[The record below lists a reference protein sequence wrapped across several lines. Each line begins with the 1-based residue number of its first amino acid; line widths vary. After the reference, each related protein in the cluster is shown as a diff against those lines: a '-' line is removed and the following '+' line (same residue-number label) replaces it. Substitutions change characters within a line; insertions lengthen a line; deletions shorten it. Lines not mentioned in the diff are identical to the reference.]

1 MALSRRTGQRFQAS
15 IWPGFVDAMTGL
27 LLVLMFVLTIF
38 MIVQFVLRETIS
50 GQESELNS
58 LQDEIALIAEA
69 LGLEKKQ
76 TEKLGLEVNTLANNL
91 ANTESELQRQ
101 ATLISTLTRDKETQ
115 AQLIENANSKI
126 TQFEAQVAGLLSQR
140 DNLTLQIGRLQNDQ
154 QIAKQEILELQ
165 SERKV
170 LSGDRDRLELALAS
184 ARNEIDA
191 AAQAAR
197 MAAAQREVF
206 ESMVAA
212 LEQDLSLAEQK
223 VSEKIG
229 EISDLKQK
237 LSQEEEARLVSI
249 AVAQELRERLKN
261 ADAELTAMTLM
272 LEAQRQKAEDTL
284 TLLAAANNARTA
296 IDDKLKEA
304 LFALEVANSE
314 ITQKKQSIEALEA
327 GEKQILAELDETNL
341 ALAAALSQGENL
353 EQELSNTK
361 QSLSKKLVIALGE
374 KSEIE
379 ENNAELRKNLQNA
392 LSQGENLKQEL
403 SDTKQSL
410 NNKLVIALGEKSEI
424 EKNNAELRKN
434 LENALVARLA
444 ADALAK
450 SKLEEAKRKQLL
462 LNQAEQ
468 EIENQANNNKKS
480 KEELIKAER
489 QTALLNQQLSEVRK
503 QLGELDALL
512 TLSEERELES
522 KAQLKNVGSRLNQA
536 LASLASE
543 ERKRRKLEE
552 NERKRLEEENN
563 KLANQAEELANYKSE
578 FFGRLRTVL
587 MGQERVKIVG
597 DRFIFSSEVLFPAGS
612 SELSI
617 DGKKEIS
624 NVTEILGSIMKD
636 IPENIDWVIRVDGH
650 TDNTPLS
657 GTGEFRDNWELSQ
670 ARALS
675 VVKYMIRDLNFSG
688 SRLAANGFGEYQPIN
703 NADTPEAR
711 AQNRRIEIKLT
722 ER

>member
-1 MALSRRTGQRFQAS
+1 
-15 IWPGFVDAMTGL
+15 
-27 LLVLMFVLTIF
+27 

-101 ATLISTLTRDKETQ
+101 ATLISTLTREKETQ

-140 DNLTLQIGRLQNDQ
+140 DNLTLQIGSLQNDQ

-170 LSGDRDRLELALAS
+170 LSDDRDRLELALAS

-284 TLLAAANNARTA
+284 TLLAAANNARTS
-296 IDDKLKEA
+296 IDNKLKET

-314 ITQKKQSIEALEA
+314 ITQKKQSIEALET
-327 GEKQILAELDETNL
+327 GEKQILAELDESNL
-341 ALAAALSQGENL
+341 ALAA
-353 EQELSNTK
+353 
-361 QSLSKKLVIALGE
+361 
-374 KSEIE
+374 
-379 ENNAELRKNLQNA
+379 A

-410 NNKLVIALGEKSEI
+410 NNKLVIALGEKSEV

-617 DGKKEIS
+617 EGKKEIS

>member
-50 GQESELNS
+50 GQENELNS
-58 LQDEIALIAEA
+58 LQDEITLIAEA

-76 TEKLGLEVNTLANNL
+76 TEKLGLELNSLAGSL

-101 ATLISTLTRDKETQ
+101 AALISTLTLERETQ
-115 AQLIENANSKI
+115 AQLIGEANSKI
-126 TQFEAQVAGLLSQR
+126 TLFEAQVAGLISQR
-140 DNLTLQIGRLQNDQ
+140 DNLNAQVGSLQDDQ
-154 QIAKQEILELQ
+154 QIANTKIFELQ
-165 SERKV
+165 NESDNLK
-170 LSGDRDRLELALAS
+170 SDRDQLELALAS
-184 ARNEIDA
+184 ARNEISA

-206 ESMVAA
+206 ESMIVA
-212 LEQDLSLAEQK
+212 LEQDLSDAEQR
-223 VSEKIG
+223 VDEKIDEVG
-229 EISDLKQK
+229 ILQER
-237 LSQEEEARLVSI
+237 LSEEEEARIVSL
-249 AVAQELRERLKN
+249 AVAKELRERLKN

-272 LEAQRQKAEDTL
+272 LESQRQKAEDTL
-284 TLLAAANNARTA
+284 TLLAAADNARNEV
-296 IDDKLKEA
+296 DNKLKET
-304 LFALEVANSE
+304 LFSLEVANSE
-314 ITQKKQSIEALEA
+314 IIQKKQSIAKLEA
-327 GEKQILAELDETNL
+327 GEKQILTKLDESNL
-341 ALAAALSQGENL
+341 ALAAALSQGE
-353 EQELSNTK
+353 S
-361 QSLSKKLVIALGE
+361 
-374 KSEIE
+374 
-379 ENNAELRKNLQNA
+379 
-392 LSQGENLKQEL
+392 LKQEL
-403 SDTKQSL
+403 SDTKQSSDS
-410 NNKLVIALGEKSEI
+410 KLMIALGEKSET
-424 EKNNAELRKN
+424 EKNNIELRKN

-450 SKLEEAKRKQLL
+450 SNLEEAKRKQLL
-462 LNQAEQ
+462 LNQSER
-468 EIENQANNNKKS
+468 EIENQASKNKKS

-503 QLGELDALL
+503 QLGELDTLL
-512 TLSEERELES
+512 SISEERDQEQ

-552 NERKRLEEENN
+552 KERQRLEEENN

-587 MGQERVKIVG
+587 MGQERVRIVG
-597 DRFIFSSEVLFPAGS
+597 DRFVFSSEVLFSAGRS
-612 SELSI
+612 DLSKE
-617 DGKKEIS
+617 GKTEIS
-624 NVTEILGSIMKD
+624 NVTEILSSIMKD

-650 TDNTPLS
+650 TDSTPLS
-657 GTGEFRDNWELSQ
+657 GTGEFKDNWELSQ

-675 VVKYMIRDLNFSG
+675 VVKYMINELNFSG
-688 SRLAANGFGEYQPIN
+688 SRLAANGFGEYQPISLE
-703 NADTPEAR
+703 DTPEAR
-711 AQNRRIEIKLT
+711 ALNRRIEIKLT

>member
-50 GQESELNS
+50 GQENELNS

-76 TEKLGLEVNTLANNL
+76 TEKLGLELNALTGTL

-101 ATLISTLTRDKETQ
+101 ATLISTLTRERETQ
-115 AQLIENANSKI
+115 GQLISEANSKI
-126 TQFEAQVAGLLSQR
+126 TLFEAQVAGLISQR
-140 DNLTLQIGRLQNDQ
+140 DNLNLQIGSLRDDKKL
-154 QIAKQEILELQ
+154 ATTKILELQ
-165 SERKV
+165 NESNNLK
-170 LSGDRDRLELALAS
+170 SDRDQLELALAS

-191 AAQAAR
+191 AVQAAR

-206 ESMVAA
+206 ESMIVA
-212 LEQDLSLAEQK
+212 LEQDLSDAEK
-223 VSEKIG
+223 RIDEKIDEVG
-229 EISDLKQK
+229 VLQER
-237 LSQEEEARLVSI
+237 LSEEEEARFVSVN
-249 AVAQELRERLKN
+249 VAQELRKRLKN

-272 LEAQRQKAEDTL
+272 LEAQRQEAEDTL
-284 TLLAAANNARTA
+284 TLLAAADNARDQ
-296 IDDKLKEA
+296 IDNKLKET

-314 ITQKKQSIEALEA
+314 IYKTKQSIEKLES
-327 GEKQILAELDETNL
+327 GEKRILAELDQSNL
-341 ALAAALSQGENL
+341 ALAAALSQ
-353 EQELSNTK
+353 
-361 QSLSKKLVIALGE
+361 
-374 KSEIE
+374 
-379 ENNAELRKNLQNA
+379 RKNLQ
-392 LSQGENLKQEL
+392 QEL
-403 SDTKQSL
+403 DDTKQSL
-410 NNKLVIALGEKSEI
+410 DTKLTAALGEKSEI
-424 EKNNAELRKN
+424 EKNNTELRKN
-434 LENALVARLA
+434 LENALIARLA

-450 SKLEEAKRKQLL
+450 SNLEEAKRKQLL
-462 LNQAEQ
+462 LSQAER
-468 EIENQANNNKKS
+468 EIINQANKNKKS
-480 KEELIKAER
+480 EDELIKAER

-503 QLGELDALL
+503 QLGELDVLL
-512 TLSEERELES
+512 SLSEERDQEQ

-563 KLANQAEELANYKSE
+563 KLTNQAEELANYKSE

-587 MGQERVKIVG
+587 MGQERVRIVG
-597 DRFIFSSEVLFPAGS
+597 DRFIFSSEVLFSAGRS
-612 SELSI
+612 DLSKE
-617 DGKKEIS
+617 GKSEIS
-624 NVTEILGSIMKD
+624 NVTEILSSIMKN

-657 GTGEFRDNWELSQ
+657 GAGEFKDNWELSQ

-675 VVKYMIRDLNFSG
+675 VVKYMIKELNFSG
-688 SRLAANGFGEYQPIN
+688 SRLAANGFGEYQPISLE
-703 NADTPEAR
+703 DTPEAR
-711 AQNRRIEIKLT
+711 ALNRRIEIKLT

>member
-50 GQESELNS
+50 GQENELNS

-76 TEKLGLEVNTLANNL
+76 TEKLGLELNALTGTL

-101 ATLISTLTRDKETQ
+101 ATLISTLTRERETQ
-115 AQLIENANSKI
+115 GQLISEANSKI
-126 TQFEAQVAGLLSQR
+126 TLFEAQVAGLISQR
-140 DNLTLQIGRLQNDQ
+140 DNLNLQIGSLRDDKKL
-154 QIAKQEILELQ
+154 ATTKILELQ
-165 SERKV
+165 NESNNLK
-170 LSGDRDRLELALAS
+170 SDRDQLELALAS

-191 AAQAAR
+191 AVQAAR

-206 ESMVAA
+206 ESMIVA
-212 LEQDLSLAEQK
+212 LEQDLSDAEK
-223 VSEKIG
+223 RVDEKIDEVG
-229 EISDLKQK
+229 VLQER
-237 LSQEEEARLVSI
+237 LSEEEEARFVSVN
-249 AVAQELRERLKN
+249 VAQELRERLKN

-272 LEAQRQKAEDTL
+272 LEAQRQEAEDTL
-284 TLLAAANNARTA
+284 TLLAAADNARDQ
-296 IDDKLKEA
+296 IDNKLKET

-314 ITQKKQSIEALEA
+314 IYKTKQSIEKLES
-327 GEKQILAELDETNL
+327 GEKRILAELDQSNL
-341 ALAAALSQGENL
+341 ALAAALSQ
-353 EQELSNTK
+353 
-361 QSLSKKLVIALGE
+361 
-374 KSEIE
+374 
-379 ENNAELRKNLQNA
+379 RKNLQ
-392 LSQGENLKQEL
+392 QEFD
-403 SDTKQSL
+403 DTKQSL
-410 NNKLVIALGEKSEI
+410 DTKLTAALGEKSEI
-424 EKNNAELRKN
+424 EKNNTELRKN
-434 LENALVARLA
+434 LENALIARLA

-450 SKLEEAKRKQLL
+450 SNLEEAKRKQLL
-462 LNQAEQ
+462 LSQAER
-468 EIENQANNNKKS
+468 EIINQANKNKKS
-480 KEELIKAER
+480 QDELIKAER

-503 QLGELDALL
+503 QLGELDVLL
-512 TLSEERELES
+512 SLSEERDQEQ

-563 KLANQAEELANYKSE
+563 KLTNQAEELANYKSE

-587 MGQERVKIVG
+587 MGQERVRIVG
-597 DRFIFSSEVLFPAGS
+597 DRFIFSSEVLFSAGRS
-612 SELSI
+612 DLSKEGKSEIL
-617 DGKKEIS
+617 
-624 NVTEILGSIMKD
+624 NVTEILSSIMKN

-657 GTGEFRDNWELSQ
+657 GAGEFKDNWELSQ

-675 VVKYMIRDLNFSG
+675 VVKYMIKELNFSG
-688 SRLAANGFGEYQPIN
+688 SRLAANGFGEYQPISL
-703 NADTPEAR
+703 ADTPEAR
-711 AQNRRIEIKLT
+711 ALNRRIEIKLT

>member
-76 TEKLGLEVNTLANNL
+76 TEKLGLEVNTLANSL

-101 ATLISTLTRDKETQ
+101 ATLISTLTREKETQ

-126 TQFEAQVAGLLSQR
+126 TQFEAQVAGLLFQR
-140 DNLTLQIGRLQNDQ
+140 DNLTLQIGSLQNDQ
-154 QIAKQEILELQ
+154 QIARQEILELQ

-170 LSGDRDRLELALAS
+170 LSDDRDRLELALAS

-212 LEQDLSLAEQK
+212 LEQDLSLAEQN
-223 VSEKIG
+223 VSKKIG

-284 TLLAAANNARTA
+284 TLLAAANNVRTA
-296 IDDKLKEA
+296 IDNKLKET

-327 GEKQILAELDETNL
+327 GEKQILAELDESNL
-341 ALAAALSQGENL
+341 ALAA
-353 EQELSNTK
+353 
-361 QSLSKKLVIALGE
+361 
-374 KSEIE
+374 
-379 ENNAELRKNLQNA
+379 A

-410 NNKLVIALGEKSEI
+410 NNKLVIALGEKSEV

-597 DRFIFSSEVLFPAGS
+597 DRFIFSSEVLFQAGS
-612 SELSI
+612 SDLSI

>member
-50 GQESELNS
+50 GQENELNS

-69 LGLEKKQ
+69 LGLEKNQ
-76 TEKLGLEVNTLANNL
+76 TEKLGLELNALTGTL

-101 ATLISTLTRDKETQ
+101 ATLISTLTRERETQ
-115 AQLIENANSKI
+115 GQLITEANSKI
-126 TQFEAQVAGLLSQR
+126 TLFEAQVAGLISQR
-140 DNLTLQIGRLQNDQ
+140 DNLNLQIGSLRDDKKL
-154 QIAKQEILELQ
+154 AMTKILELQ
-165 SERKV
+165 NESNNLK
-170 LSGDRDRLELALAS
+170 SDRDQLELALAS

-191 AAQAAR
+191 AVQAAR

-206 ESMVAA
+206 ESMIVA
-212 LEQDLSLAEQK
+212 LEQDLSDTEK
-223 VSEKIG
+223 RVDEKIDEVG
-229 EISDLKQK
+229 VLQER
-237 LSQEEEARLVSI
+237 LSEEEEARFVSVN
-249 AVAQELRERLKN
+249 VAQELRKRLKN

-272 LEAQRQKAEDTL
+272 LEAQRQEAEDTL
-284 TLLAAANNARTA
+284 TLLAAADNARDQ
-296 IDDKLKEA
+296 IDNKLKET

-314 ITQKKQSIEALEA
+314 IYKNKQSIEKLES
-327 GEKQILAELDETNL
+327 GEKRILAELDQSNL
-341 ALAAALSQGENL
+341 ALAAALSQ
-353 EQELSNTK
+353 
-361 QSLSKKLVIALGE
+361 
-374 KSEIE
+374 
-379 ENNAELRKNLQNA
+379 RKNLQ
-392 LSQGENLKQEL
+392 QEFD
-403 SDTKQSL
+403 DTKQSL
-410 NNKLVIALGEKSEI
+410 DTKLTAALGEKSEI
-424 EKNNAELRKN
+424 EKNNTELRKN
-434 LENALVARLA
+434 LENALIARLA

-450 SKLEEAKRKQLL
+450 SNLEEAKRKQLL
-462 LNQAEQ
+462 LSQAER
-468 EIENQANNNKKS
+468 EIINQANKNKKS
-480 KEELIKAER
+480 QDELIKAER

-503 QLGELDALL
+503 QLGELDVLL
-512 TLSEERELES
+512 SLSEERDQEQ

-563 KLANQAEELANYKSE
+563 KLTNQAEELANYKSE

-587 MGQERVKIVG
+587 MGQERVRIVG
-597 DRFIFSSEVLFPAGS
+597 DRFIFSSEVLFSAGRS
-612 SELSI
+612 DLSKEGKSEIL
-617 DGKKEIS
+617 
-624 NVTEILGSIMKD
+624 NVTEILSSIMKN

-657 GTGEFRDNWELSQ
+657 GAGEFKDNWELSQ

-675 VVKYMIRDLNFSG
+675 VVKYMIKELNFSG
-688 SRLAANGFGEYQPIN
+688 SRLAANGFGEYQPISL
-703 NADTPEAR
+703 ADTPEAR
-711 AQNRRIEIKLT
+711 ALNRRIEIKLT

>member
-50 GQESELNS
+50 GQENELNS

-76 TEKLGLEVNTLANNL
+76 TEKLGLELNSLTGTL

-101 ATLISTLTRDKETQ
+101 ATLISTLTRERETQ
-115 AQLIENANSKI
+115 GQLISEANSKI
-126 TQFEAQVAGLLSQR
+126 TLFEAQVAGLISQR
-140 DNLTLQIGRLQNDQ
+140 DNLNLQIGSLRDDKKL
-154 QIAKQEILELQ
+154 ATTKILELQ
-165 SERKV
+165 NESNNLK
-170 LSGDRDRLELALAS
+170 SDRDQLELALAS

-191 AAQAAR
+191 AVQAAR

-206 ESMVAA
+206 ESMIVA
-212 LEQDLSLAEQK
+212 LEQDLSDAEK
-223 VSEKIG
+223 RVDEKIDEVG
-229 EISDLKQK
+229 VLQERLSD
-237 LSQEEEARLVSI
+237 EEEARFVSVN
-249 AVAQELRERLKN
+249 VAQELRKRLKN

-272 LEAQRQKAEDTL
+272 LEAQRQEAEDTL
-284 TLLAAANNARTA
+284 TLLAAADNARDQ
-296 IDDKLKEA
+296 IDNKLKET

-314 ITQKKQSIEALEA
+314 IYKTKQSIEKLES
-327 GEKQILAELDETNL
+327 GEKRILAELDQSNL
-341 ALAAALSQGENL
+341 ALAAALSQ
-353 EQELSNTK
+353 
-361 QSLSKKLVIALGE
+361 
-374 KSEIE
+374 
-379 ENNAELRKNLQNA
+379 RKNLQ
-392 LSQGENLKQEL
+392 QEFD
-403 SDTKQSL
+403 DTKQSL
-410 NNKLVIALGEKSEI
+410 DTKLTAALGEKSEI
-424 EKNNAELRKN
+424 EKNNTELRKN
-434 LENALVARLA
+434 LENALIARLA

-450 SKLEEAKRKQLL
+450 SNLEEAKRKQLL
-462 LNQAEQ
+462 LSQAER
-468 EIENQANNNKKS
+468 EIINQANKNKKS
-480 KEELIKAER
+480 EDELIKAER

-503 QLGELDALL
+503 QLGELDVLL
-512 TLSEERELES
+512 SLSEERDKEQ

-563 KLANQAEELANYKSE
+563 TLTNQAEELANYKSE

-587 MGQERVKIVG
+587 MGQERVRIVG
-597 DRFIFSSEVLFPAGS
+597 DRFIFSSEVLFSAGRS
-612 SELSI
+612 DLSKE
-617 DGKKEIS
+617 GKTEIS
-624 NVTEILGSIMKD
+624 NVTEILSSIMKD

-650 TDNTPLS
+650 TDSTPLS
-657 GTGEFRDNWELSQ
+657 GTGEFKDNWELSQ

-675 VVKYMIRDLNFSG
+675 VVKYMINELNFSG
-688 SRLAANGFGEYQPIN
+688 SRLAANGFGEYQPISLE
-703 NADTPEAR
+703 DTPEAR
-711 AQNRRIEIKLT
+711 ALNRRIEIKLT

>member
-50 GQESELNS
+50 GQENELNS

-69 LGLEKKQ
+69 LGLEKNQ
-76 TEKLGLEVNTLANNL
+76 TEKLGLELNALTGTL

-101 ATLISTLTRDKETQ
+101 ATLISTLTRERETQ
-115 AQLIENANSKI
+115 GQLISEANSKI
-126 TQFEAQVAGLLSQR
+126 TLFEAQVAGLISQR
-140 DNLTLQIGRLQNDQ
+140 DNLNLQIGSLRDDKKL
-154 QIAKQEILELQ
+154 ATTKILELQ
-165 SERKV
+165 NESNNLK
-170 LSGDRDRLELALAS
+170 SDRDQLELALAS

-191 AAQAAR
+191 AVQAAR

-206 ESMVAA
+206 ESMIVA
-212 LEQDLSLAEQK
+212 LEQDLSDAEK
-223 VSEKIG
+223 RVDEKIDEVG
-229 EISDLKQK
+229 VLQER
-237 LSQEEEARLVSI
+237 LSEEEEARFVSVN
-249 AVAQELRERLKN
+249 VAQELRKRLKN

-272 LEAQRQKAEDTL
+272 LEAQRQEAEDTL
-284 TLLAAANNARTA
+284 TLLAAADNARDQ
-296 IDDKLKEA
+296 IDNKLKET

-314 ITQKKQSIEALEA
+314 IYKTKQSIEKLES
-327 GEKQILAELDETNL
+327 GEKRILAELDQSNL
-341 ALAAALSQGENL
+341 ALAAALSQ
-353 EQELSNTK
+353 
-361 QSLSKKLVIALGE
+361 
-374 KSEIE
+374 
-379 ENNAELRKNLQNA
+379 RKNLQ
-392 LSQGENLKQEL
+392 QEFD
-403 SDTKQSL
+403 DTKQSL
-410 NNKLVIALGEKSEI
+410 DTKLTAALGEKSEI
-424 EKNNAELRKN
+424 EKNNTELRKN
-434 LENALVARLA
+434 LENALIARLA

-450 SKLEEAKRKQLL
+450 SNLEEAKRKQLL
-462 LNQAEQ
+462 LSQAER
-468 EIENQANNNKKS
+468 EIINQANKNKKS
-480 KEELIKAER
+480 QDELIKAER

-503 QLGELDALL
+503 QLGELDVLL
-512 TLSEERELES
+512 SLSEERDQEQ

-563 KLANQAEELANYKSE
+563 KLTNQAEELANYKSE

-587 MGQERVKIVG
+587 MGQERVRIVG
-597 DRFIFSSEVLFPAGS
+597 DRFIFSSEVLFSAGRS
-612 SELSI
+612 DLSKE
-617 DGKKEIS
+617 GKSEIS
-624 NVTEILGSIMKD
+624 NVTEILSSIMKN

-657 GTGEFRDNWELSQ
+657 GAGEFKDNWELSQ

-675 VVKYMIRDLNFSG
+675 VVKYMIKELNFSG
-688 SRLAANGFGEYQPIN
+688 SRLAANGFGEYQPISL
-703 NADTPEAR
+703 ADTPEAR
-711 AQNRRIEIKLT
+711 ALNRRIEIKLT

>member
-50 GQESELNS
+50 GQENELNS

-69 LGLEKKQ
+69 LGLEKNQ
-76 TEKLGLEVNTLANNL
+76 TEKLGLELNALTGTL

-101 ATLISTLTRDKETQ
+101 ATLISTLTRERETQ
-115 AQLIENANSKI
+115 GQLISEANSKI
-126 TQFEAQVAGLLSQR
+126 NLFEAQVAGLISQR
-140 DNLTLQIGRLQNDQ
+140 DNLNLQIGSLRDDKKL
-154 QIAKQEILELQ
+154 ATTKILELQ
-165 SERKV
+165 NESNNLK
-170 LSGDRDRLELALAS
+170 SDRDQLELALAS

-191 AAQAAR
+191 AIQAAR

-206 ESMVAA
+206 ESMIVA
-212 LEQDLSLAEQK
+212 LEQDLSDAEK
-223 VSEKIG
+223 RVDEKIDEVG
-229 EISDLKQK
+229 VLQER
-237 LSQEEEARLVSI
+237 LSEEEEARFVSVN
-249 AVAQELRERLKN
+249 VAQELRKRLKN

-272 LEAQRQKAEDTL
+272 LEAQRQEAEDTL
-284 TLLAAANNARTA
+284 TLLAAADNARDQ
-296 IDDKLKEA
+296 IDNKLKET

-314 ITQKKQSIEALEA
+314 IYKTKQSIEKLES
-327 GEKQILAELDETNL
+327 GEKRILAELDQSNL
-341 ALAAALSQGENL
+341 ALAAALSQ
-353 EQELSNTK
+353 
-361 QSLSKKLVIALGE
+361 
-374 KSEIE
+374 
-379 ENNAELRKNLQNA
+379 RKNLQ
-392 LSQGENLKQEL
+392 QEFD
-403 SDTKQSL
+403 DTKQSL
-410 NNKLVIALGEKSEI
+410 DTKLTAALGEKSEI
-424 EKNNAELRKN
+424 EKNNTELRKN
-434 LENALVARLA
+434 LENALIARLA

-450 SKLEEAKRKQLL
+450 SNLEEAKRKQLL
-462 LNQAEQ
+462 LSQAER
-468 EIENQANNNKKS
+468 EIINQANKNKKS
-480 KEELIKAER
+480 QDELIKAER

-503 QLGELDALL
+503 QLGELDVLL
-512 TLSEERELES
+512 SLSEERDQEQ

-563 KLANQAEELANYKSE
+563 KLTNQAEELANYKSE

-587 MGQERVKIVG
+587 MGQERVRIVG
-597 DRFIFSSEVLFPAGS
+597 DRFIFSSEVLFSAGRS
-612 SELSI
+612 DLSKE
-617 DGKKEIS
+617 GKSEIS
-624 NVTEILGSIMKD
+624 NVTEILSSIMKN

-657 GTGEFRDNWELSQ
+657 GAGEFKDNWELSQ

-675 VVKYMIRDLNFSG
+675 VVKYMIKELNFSG
-688 SRLAANGFGEYQPIN
+688 SRLAANGFGEYQPISL
-703 NADTPEAR
+703 ADTPEAR
-711 AQNRRIEIKLT
+711 ALNRRIEIKLT

>member
-50 GQESELNS
+50 GQENELNS

-69 LGLEKKQ
+69 LGLEKNQ
-76 TEKLGLEVNTLANNL
+76 TEKLGLELNALTGTL

-101 ATLISTLTRDKETQ
+101 ATLISTLTRERETQ
-115 AQLIENANSKI
+115 GQLISEANSKI
-126 TQFEAQVAGLLSQR
+126 TLFEAQVAGLISQR
-140 DNLTLQIGRLQNDQ
+140 DNLNLQIGSLRDDKKL
-154 QIAKQEILELQ
+154 ATTKILELQ
-165 SERKV
+165 NESNNLK
-170 LSGDRDRLELALAS
+170 SDRDQLELALAS

-191 AAQAAR
+191 AVQAAR

-206 ESMVAA
+206 ESMIVA
-212 LEQDLSLAEQK
+212 LEQDLSDAEK
-223 VSEKIG
+223 RVDEKIDEVG
-229 EISDLKQK
+229 VLQER
-237 LSQEEEARLVSI
+237 LSEEEEARFVSVN
-249 AVAQELRERLKN
+249 VAQELRKRLKN

-272 LEAQRQKAEDTL
+272 LEAQRQEAEDTL
-284 TLLAAANNARTA
+284 TLLAAADNARDQ
-296 IDDKLKEA
+296 IDNKLKET

-314 ITQKKQSIEALEA
+314 IYKNKQSIEKLES
-327 GEKQILAELDETNL
+327 GEKRILAELDQSNL
-341 ALAAALSQGENL
+341 ALAAALSQ
-353 EQELSNTK
+353 
-361 QSLSKKLVIALGE
+361 
-374 KSEIE
+374 
-379 ENNAELRKNLQNA
+379 RKNLQ
-392 LSQGENLKQEL
+392 QEFD
-403 SDTKQSL
+403 DTKQSL
-410 NNKLVIALGEKSEI
+410 DTKLTAALGEKSEI
-424 EKNNAELRKN
+424 EKNNTELRKN
-434 LENALVARLA
+434 LENALIARLA

-450 SKLEEAKRKQLL
+450 SNLEEAKRKQLL
-462 LNQAEQ
+462 LSQAER
-468 EIENQANNNKKS
+468 EIINQANKNKKS
-480 KEELIKAER
+480 QDELIKAER

-503 QLGELDALL
+503 QLGELDVLL
-512 TLSEERELES
+512 SLSEERDQEQ

-563 KLANQAEELANYKSE
+563 KLTNQAEELANYKSE

-587 MGQERVKIVG
+587 MGQERVRIVG
-597 DRFIFSSEVLFPAGS
+597 DRFIFSSEVLFSAGRS
-612 SELSI
+612 DLSKE
-617 DGKKEIS
+617 GKSEIS
-624 NVTEILGSIMKD
+624 NVTEILSSIMKN

-657 GTGEFRDNWELSQ
+657 GAGEFKDNWELIQ

-675 VVKYMIRDLNFSG
+675 VVKYMIKELNFSG
-688 SRLAANGFGEYQPIN
+688 SRLAANGFGEYQPISL
-703 NADTPEAR
+703 ADTPEAR
-711 AQNRRIEIKLT
+711 ALNRRIEIKLT

>member
-50 GQESELNS
+50 GQENELNS

-76 TEKLGLEVNTLANNL
+76 TEKLGLELNALTGTL

-101 ATLISTLTRDKETQ
+101 ATLISTLTRERETQ
-115 AQLIENANSKI
+115 GQLISEANSKI
-126 TQFEAQVAGLLSQR
+126 TLFEAQVAGLISQR
-140 DNLTLQIGRLQNDQ
+140 DNLNLQIGSLRDDKKL
-154 QIAKQEILELQ
+154 ATTKILELQ
-165 SERKV
+165 NESNNLK
-170 LSGDRDRLELALAS
+170 SDRDQLELALAS

-191 AAQAAR
+191 AVQAAR

-206 ESMVAA
+206 ESMIVA
-212 LEQDLSLAEQK
+212 LEQDLSDAEK
-223 VSEKIG
+223 RVDEKIDEVG
-229 EISDLKQK
+229 VLQER
-237 LSQEEEARLVSI
+237 LSEEEEARFVSVN
-249 AVAQELRERLKN
+249 VAQELRKRLKN

-272 LEAQRQKAEDTL
+272 LEAQRQEAEDTL
-284 TLLAAANNARTA
+284 TLLAAADNARDQ
-296 IDDKLKEA
+296 IDNKLKET

-314 ITQKKQSIEALEA
+314 IYKTKQSIEKLES
-327 GEKQILAELDETNL
+327 GEKRILAELDQSNL
-341 ALAAALSQGENL
+341 ALAAALSQ
-353 EQELSNTK
+353 
-361 QSLSKKLVIALGE
+361 
-374 KSEIE
+374 
-379 ENNAELRKNLQNA
+379 RKNLQ
-392 LSQGENLKQEL
+392 QEL
-403 SDTKQSL
+403 DDTKQSL
-410 NNKLVIALGEKSEI
+410 DTKLTAALGEKSEI
-424 EKNNAELRKN
+424 EKNNTELRKN
-434 LENALVARLA
+434 LENALIARLA

-450 SKLEEAKRKQLL
+450 SNLEEAKRKELL
-462 LNQAEQ
+462 LSQAER
-468 EIENQANNNKKS
+468 EIINQANKNKKS
-480 KEELIKAER
+480 EDELIKAER

-503 QLGELDALL
+503 QLGELDVLL
-512 TLSEERELES
+512 SLSEERDQEQ

-563 KLANQAEELANYKSE
+563 KLTNQAEELANYKSE

-587 MGQERVKIVG
+587 MGQERVRIVG
-597 DRFIFSSEVLFPAGS
+597 DRFIFSSEVLFSAGRS
-612 SELSI
+612 DLSKE
-617 DGKKEIS
+617 GKSEIS
-624 NVTEILGSIMKD
+624 NVTEILSSIMKN

-657 GTGEFRDNWELSQ
+657 GAGEFKDNWELSQ

-675 VVKYMIRDLNFSG
+675 VVKYMIKELNFSG
-688 SRLAANGFGEYQPIN
+688 SRLAANGFGEYQPISLE
-703 NADTPEAR
+703 DTPEAR
-711 AQNRRIEIKLT
+711 ALNRRIEIKLT

>member
-50 GQESELNS
+50 GQENELNS

-76 TEKLGLEVNTLANNL
+76 TEKLGLELNALTGTL

-101 ATLISTLTRDKETQ
+101 ATLISTLTRERERQ
-115 AQLIENANSKI
+115 GQLISEANSKI
-126 TQFEAQVAGLLSQR
+126 TLFEAQVAGLISQR
-140 DNLTLQIGRLQNDQ
+140 DNLNLQIGSLRDDKKL
-154 QIAKQEILELQ
+154 ATTKILELQ
-165 SERKV
+165 NESNNLK
-170 LSGDRDRLELALAS
+170 SDRDQLELALAS

-191 AAQAAR
+191 AVQAAR

-206 ESMVAA
+206 ESMIVA
-212 LEQDLSLAEQK
+212 LEQDLSDAEK
-223 VSEKIG
+223 RVDEKIDEVG
-229 EISDLKQK
+229 VLQER
-237 LSQEEEARLVSI
+237 LSEEEEARFVSVN
-249 AVAQELRERLKN
+249 VAQELRKRLKN

-272 LEAQRQKAEDTL
+272 LEAQRQEAEDTL
-284 TLLAAANNARTA
+284 TLLAAADNARDQ
-296 IDDKLKEA
+296 IDNKLKET

-314 ITQKKQSIEALEA
+314 IYKNKQSIEKLES
-327 GEKQILAELDETNL
+327 GEKRILAELDQSNL
-341 ALAAALSQGENL
+341 ALAAALSQ
-353 EQELSNTK
+353 
-361 QSLSKKLVIALGE
+361 
-374 KSEIE
+374 
-379 ENNAELRKNLQNA
+379 RKNLQ
-392 LSQGENLKQEL
+392 QEFD
-403 SDTKQSL
+403 DTKQSL
-410 NNKLVIALGEKSEI
+410 DTKLTAALGEKSEI
-424 EKNNAELRKN
+424 EKNNTELRKN
-434 LENALVARLA
+434 LENALIARLA

-450 SKLEEAKRKQLL
+450 SNLEEAKRKQLL
-462 LNQAEQ
+462 LSQAER
-468 EIENQANNNKKS
+468 EIINQANKNKKS
-480 KEELIKAER
+480 EDELIKAER

-503 QLGELDALL
+503 QLGELDVLL
-512 TLSEERELES
+512 SLSEERDQEQ

-563 KLANQAEELANYKSE
+563 KLTNQAEELANYKSE

-587 MGQERVKIVG
+587 MGQERVRIVG
-597 DRFIFSSEVLFPAGS
+597 DRFIFSSEVLFSAGRS
-612 SELSI
+612 DLSKE
-617 DGKKEIS
+617 GKSEIS
-624 NVTEILGSIMKD
+624 NVTEILSSIMKN

-657 GTGEFRDNWELSQ
+657 GAGEFKDNWELSQ

-675 VVKYMIRDLNFSG
+675 VVKYMIKELNFSG
-688 SRLAANGFGEYQPIN
+688 SRLAANGFGEYQPISL
-703 NADTPEAR
+703 ADTPEAR
-711 AQNRRIEIKLT
+711 ALNRRIEIKLT

>member
-50 GQESELNS
+50 GQESELNN
-58 LQDEIALIAEA
+58 LQDEIALIAKA

-76 TEKLGLEVNTLANNL
+76 TEKLGLELNSLAGTLAD
-91 ANTESELQRQ
+91 TESELQRQ
-101 ATLISTLTRDKETQ
+101 ATLISSLTKEREEQ
-115 AQLIENANSKI
+115 AQLINEANSKI
-126 TQFEAQVAGLLSQR
+126 TQFEAQVVGLLSQR
-140 DNLTLQIGRLQNDQ
+140 DNLNLQIGSLQDDKKT
-154 QIAKQEILELQ
+154 ATEKILELQ
-165 SERKV
+165 NESDNLK
-170 LSGDRDRLELALAS
+170 SDRDRLELALAS

-206 ESMVAA
+206 ESMIVA
-212 LEQDLSLAEQK
+212 LEQDLSDTEQK
-223 VSEKIG
+223 VTEKVDEIG
-229 EISDLKQK
+229 LLQER
-237 LSQEEEARLVSI
+237 LSREEEARIVSI
-249 AVAQELRERLKN
+249 AVAEELRERLKN

-272 LEAQRQKAEDTL
+272 LEAQRQKAEETL
-284 TLLAAANNARTA
+284 TLLAAADNARSA
-296 IDDKLKEA
+296 IDNRLKET

-314 ITQKKQSIEALEA
+314 IIQKKQSIEKLET
-327 GEKQILAELDETNL
+327 GEKQILVELDKSNL
-341 ALAAALSQGENL
+341 ALAAALSQGED
-353 EQELSNTK
+353 
-361 QSLSKKLVIALGE
+361 
-374 KSEIE
+374 
-379 ENNAELRKNLQNA
+379 
-392 LSQGENLKQEL
+392 LKQEL
-403 SDTKQSL
+403 TETKKSL
-410 NNKLVIALGEKSEI
+410 DRKLMIALGEKSEI
-424 EKNNAELRKN
+424 EKNNTELRKN

-450 SKLEEAKRKQLL
+450 SNLEEAKRKQLL
-462 LNQAEQ
+462 LSQAQ
-468 EIENQANNNKKS
+468 REIENQANKNKKS
-480 KEELIKAER
+480 NEELLKAER

-512 TLSEERELES
+512 SLSEERDQER

-563 KLANQAEELANYKSE
+563 KLTNQAEELANYKSE

-587 MGQERVKIVG
+587 MGQERVRIVG
-597 DRFIFSSEVLFPAGS
+597 DRFIFSSEVLFSTGS
-612 SELSI
+612 SDLSKE
-617 DGKKEIS
+617 GKAEIS
-624 NVTEILGSIMKD
+624 NVTEILSSIMED
-636 IPENIDWVIRVDGH
+636 IPDNIDWVIRVDGH

-657 GTGEFRDNWELSQ
+657 GVGEFKDNWELSQ

-675 VVKYMIRDLNFSG
+675 VVKYMITELNFSG
-688 SRLAANGFGEYQPIN
+688 SRLAANGFGEYQPISLE
-703 NADTPEAR
+703 DTQEAR

>member
-50 GQESELNS
+50 GQENELNS
-58 LQDEIALIAEA
+58 LQDEITLIAEA

-76 TEKLGLEVNTLANNL
+76 TEKLGLELNSLAGSL

-101 ATLISTLTRDKETQ
+101 AALISTLTLERETQ
-115 AQLIENANSKI
+115 AQVIGEANSKI
-126 TQFEAQVAGLLSQR
+126 TLFEAQVAGLISQR
-140 DNLTLQIGRLQNDQ
+140 DNLNAQVGSLQDDQ
-154 QIAKQEILELQ
+154 QIANTKIFELQ
-165 SERKV
+165 NESDNLK
-170 LSGDRDRLELALAS
+170 SDRDQLELALAS
-184 ARNEIDA
+184 ARNEISA

-206 ESMVAA
+206 ESMIVA
-212 LEQDLSLAEQK
+212 LEQDLSDAEQR
-223 VSEKIG
+223 VDEKIDEVG
-229 EISDLKQK
+229 ILQER
-237 LSQEEEARLVSI
+237 LSEEEEARIVSL
-249 AVAQELRERLKN
+249 AVAKELRERLKN

-272 LEAQRQKAEDTL
+272 LESQRQKAEDTL
-284 TLLAAANNARTA
+284 TLLAAADNARNEV
-296 IDDKLKEA
+296 DNKLKET
-304 LFALEVANSE
+304 LFSLEVANSE
-314 ITQKKQSIEALEA
+314 IIQKKQSIAKLEA
-327 GEKQILAELDETNL
+327 GEKQILTKLDESNL
-341 ALAAALSQGENL
+341 ALAAALSQGE
-353 EQELSNTK
+353 S
-361 QSLSKKLVIALGE
+361 
-374 KSEIE
+374 
-379 ENNAELRKNLQNA
+379 
-392 LSQGENLKQEL
+392 LKQEL
-403 SDTKQSL
+403 SDTKQSSD
-410 NNKLVIALGEKSEI
+410 NKLMIALGEKSET
-424 EKNNAELRKN
+424 EKNNIELRKN

-450 SKLEEAKRKQLL
+450 SNLEEAKRKQLL
-462 LNQAEQ
+462 LNQAER
-468 EIENQANNNKKS
+468 EIENQASKNKKS

-503 QLGELDALL
+503 QLGELDTLL
-512 TLSEERELES
+512 SISEERDQEQ

-552 NERKRLEEENN
+552 KERQRLEEENN

-587 MGQERVKIVG
+587 MGQERVRIVG
-597 DRFIFSSEVLFPAGS
+597 DRFVFSSEVLFSAGRS
-612 SELSI
+612 DLSKE
-617 DGKKEIS
+617 GKTEIS
-624 NVTEILGSIMKD
+624 NVTEILSSIMKD

-650 TDNTPLS
+650 TDSTPLS
-657 GTGEFRDNWELSQ
+657 GTGEFKDNWELSQ

-675 VVKYMIRDLNFSG
+675 VVKYMINELNFSG
-688 SRLAANGFGEYQPIN
+688 SRLAANGFGEYQPISLE
-703 NADTPEAR
+703 DTPEAR
-711 AQNRRIEIKLT
+711 ALNRRIEIKLT

>member
-50 GQESELNS
+50 GQENELNS

-76 TEKLGLEVNTLANNL
+76 TEKLGLELNALTGTL

-101 ATLISTLTRDKETQ
+101 ATLISTLTRERETQ
-115 AQLIENANSKI
+115 GQLISEANSKI
-126 TQFEAQVAGLLSQR
+126 TLFEAQVAGLISQR
-140 DNLTLQIGRLQNDQ
+140 DNLNLQIGSLRDDKKL
-154 QIAKQEILELQ
+154 ATTKILELQ
-165 SERKV
+165 NESNNLK
-170 LSGDRDRLELALAS
+170 SDRDQLELALAS

-191 AAQAAR
+191 AVQAAR

-206 ESMVAA
+206 ESMIVA
-212 LEQDLSLAEQK
+212 LEQDLSDAEK
-223 VSEKIG
+223 RVDEKIDEVG
-229 EISDLKQK
+229 VLQER
-237 LSQEEEARLVSI
+237 LSEEEEARFVSVN
-249 AVAQELRERLKN
+249 VAQELRKRLKN

-272 LEAQRQKAEDTL
+272 LEAQRQEAEDTL
-284 TLLAAANNARTA
+284 TLLAAADNARDQ
-296 IDDKLKEA
+296 IDNKLKET

-314 ITQKKQSIEALEA
+314 IYKTKQSIEKLES
-327 GEKQILAELDETNL
+327 GEKRILAELDQSNL
-341 ALAAALSQGENL
+341 ALAAALSQ
-353 EQELSNTK
+353 
-361 QSLSKKLVIALGE
+361 
-374 KSEIE
+374 
-379 ENNAELRKNLQNA
+379 RKNLQ
-392 LSQGENLKQEL
+392 QEL
-403 SDTKQSL
+403 DDTKQSL
-410 NNKLVIALGEKSEI
+410 DTKLTAALGEKSEI
-424 EKNNAELRKN
+424 EKNNTELRKN
-434 LENALVARLA
+434 LENALIARLA

-450 SKLEEAKRKQLL
+450 SNLEEAKRKQLL
-462 LNQAEQ
+462 LSQAER
-468 EIENQANNNKKS
+468 EIINQANKNKKS
-480 KEELIKAER
+480 QDELIKAER

-503 QLGELDALL
+503 QLGELDVLL
-512 TLSEERELES
+512 SLSEERDQEQ

-563 KLANQAEELANYKSE
+563 KLTNQAEELANYKSE

-587 MGQERVKIVG
+587 MGQERVRIVG
-597 DRFIFSSEVLFPAGS
+597 DRFIFSSEVLFSAGRS
-612 SELSI
+612 DLSKE
-617 DGKKEIS
+617 GKSEIS
-624 NVTEILGSIMKD
+624 NVTEILSSIMKN

-657 GTGEFRDNWELSQ
+657 GAGEFKDNWELSQ

-675 VVKYMIRDLNFSG
+675 VVKYMIKELNFSG
-688 SRLAANGFGEYQPIN
+688 SRLAANGFGEYQPISLE
-703 NADTPEAR
+703 DTPEAR
-711 AQNRRIEIKLT
+711 ALNRRIEIKLT

>member
-50 GQESELNS
+50 GQESELNN
-58 LQDEIALIAEA
+58 LQDEMALIAEA

-76 TEKLGLEVNTLANNL
+76 TEKLGLELNSLAGTLAD
-91 ANTESELQRQ
+91 TESELQRQ
-101 ATLISTLTRDKETQ
+101 ASLISSLTQEREEQ
-115 AQLIENANSKI
+115 AQLINEANSKI
-126 TQFEAQVAGLLSQR
+126 TQFEAQVVGLLSQR
-140 DNLTLQIGRLQNDQ
+140 ENLNLQIGSLQDDKKT
-154 QIAKQEILELQ
+154 ATEKILELQ
-165 SERKV
+165 NESDNLK
-170 LSGDRDRLELALAS
+170 SDRDRLELALAS

-206 ESMVAA
+206 ESMIVA
-212 LEQDLSLAEQK
+212 LEQDLSETERK
-223 VSEKIG
+223 VTEKVEEIG
-229 EISDLKQK
+229 LLQER
-237 LSQEEEARLVSI
+237 LSREEEARIVSI
-249 AVAQELRERLKN
+249 AVAEELRERLKN

-272 LEAQRQKAEDTL
+272 LEAQRQKAEETL
-284 TLLAAANNARTA
+284 TLLAAADNARST
-296 IDDKLKEA
+296 IDNRLKET

-314 ITQKKQSIEALEA
+314 IIQKKQSIEKLET
-327 GEKQILAELDETNL
+327 GEKQILVELDKSNL
-341 ALAAALSQGENL
+341 ALAAALSQR
-353 EQELSNTK
+353 
-361 QSLSKKLVIALGE
+361 
-374 KSEIE
+374 E
-379 ENNAELRKNLQNA
+379 E
-392 LSQGENLKQEL
+392 LKQEL
-403 SDTKQSL
+403 TETKKSL
-410 NNKLVIALGEKSEI
+410 GSKLMIALGEKSEI
-424 EKNNAELRKN
+424 EKNNTELRKN

-450 SKLEEAKRKQLL
+450 SNLEEAKRKQLL
-462 LNQAEQ
+462 LGQAQ
-468 EIENQANNNKKS
+468 REIENQANKNKKS
-480 KEELIKAER
+480 NEELLKAER

-512 TLSEERELES
+512 SLSEERDQER

-563 KLANQAEELANYKSE
+563 KLTNQAEELANYKSE

-587 MGQERVKIVG
+587 MGQERVRIVG
-597 DRFIFSSEVLFPAGS
+597 DRFIFSSEVLFSTGS
-612 SELSI
+612 SDLSTE
-617 DGKKEIS
+617 GKAEIS
-624 NVTEILGSIMKD
+624 NVTEILSSIMKD
-636 IPENIDWVIRVDGH
+636 IPNNIDWVIRVDGH

-657 GTGEFRDNWELSQ
+657 GLGEFKDNWELSQ

-675 VVKYMIRDLNFSG
+675 VVKYMITELNFSG
-688 SRLAANGFGEYQPIN
+688 SRLAANGFGEYQPISLEDN
-703 NADTPEAR
+703 EEAR

>member
-76 TEKLGLEVNTLANNL
+76 TEKLGLEVNTLANSL

-101 ATLISTLTRDKETQ
+101 ATLISTLTREKETQ

-126 TQFEAQVAGLLSQR
+126 TQFEAQIAGLLSQR
-140 DNLTLQIGRLQNDQ
+140 DNLTLQIGSLQNDQ

-170 LSGDRDRLELALAS
+170 LSDDRDRLELALAS

-296 IDDKLKEA
+296 IC
-304 LFALEVANSE
+304 
-314 ITQKKQSIEALEA
+314 
-327 GEKQILAELDETNL
+327 
-341 ALAAALSQGENL
+341 
-353 EQELSNTK
+353 
-361 QSLSKKLVIALGE
+361 
-374 KSEIE
+374 
-379 ENNAELRKNLQNA
+379 
-392 LSQGENLKQEL
+392 
-403 SDTKQSL
+403 
-410 NNKLVIALGEKSEI
+410 
-424 EKNNAELRKN
+424 
-434 LENALVARLA
+434 
-444 ADALAK
+444 
-450 SKLEEAKRKQLL
+450 LL
-462 LNQAEQ
+462 YT
-468 EIENQANNNKKS
+468 S
-480 KEELIKAER
+480 P
-489 QTALLNQQLSEVRK
+489 S
-503 QLGELDALL
+503 
-512 TLSEERELES
+512 
-522 KAQLKNVGSRLNQA
+522 
-536 LASLASE
+536 
-543 ERKRRKLEE
+543 
-552 NERKRLEEENN
+552 
-563 KLANQAEELANYKSE
+563 
-578 FFGRLRTVL
+578 
-587 MGQERVKIVG
+587 
-597 DRFIFSSEVLFPAGS
+597 P
-612 SELSI
+612 
-617 DGKKEIS
+617 
-624 NVTEILGSIMKD
+624 
-636 IPENIDWVIRVDGH
+636 
-650 TDNTPLS
+650 
-657 GTGEFRDNWELSQ
+657 RD
-670 ARALS
+670 
-675 VVKYMIRDLNFSG
+675 
-688 SRLAANGFGEYQPIN
+688 
-703 NADTPEAR
+703 
-711 AQNRRIEIKLT
+711 
-722 ER
+722 

>member
-50 GQESELNS
+50 GQENELNT

-76 TEKLGLEVNTLANNL
+76 TEKLGLELTSLAGTLANN
-91 ANTESELQRQ
+91 ESELQRQ
-101 ATLISTLTRDKETQ
+101 ATLISTLTRERETQ
-115 AQLIENANSKI
+115 AQLISQANSRI
-126 TQFEAQVAGLLSQR
+126 TLFEAQVAGLLSQR
-140 DNLTLQIGRLQNDQ
+140 DNLNIQIGSLRDEKQL
-154 QIAKQEILELQ
+154 AKTKILELQ
-165 SERKV
+165 NESDNLK
-170 LSGDRDRLELALAS
+170 SDRDQLQLALAS

-206 ESMVAA
+206 ESMIVA
-212 LEQDLSLAEQK
+212 LEQDLSDAEK
-223 VSEKIG
+223 RVSKKID
-229 EISDLKQK
+229 EVSFLQDR
-237 LSQEEEARLVSI
+237 LSKEEEARVVSA

-272 LEAQRQKAEDTL
+272 LEAQRQKAEETL
-284 TLLAAANNARTA
+284 TLLAAADNARDE
-296 IDDKLKEA
+296 IDNKLKET

-314 ITQKKQSIEALEA
+314 IIQNKQSIEKLES
-327 GEKQILAELDETNL
+327 GGKQILAELDESNL
-341 ALAAALSQGENL
+341 ALAAALSQRENL
-353 EQELSNTK
+353 KQEFDNTK
-361 QSLSKKLVIALGE
+361 QSLDSQLKAALGE
-374 KSEIE
+374 KSEI
-379 ENNAELRKNLQNA
+379 
-392 LSQGENLKQEL
+392 
-403 SDTKQSL
+403 
-410 NNKLVIALGEKSEI
+410 I
-424 EKNNAELRKN
+424 KNNTELRKN

-444 ADALAK
+444 SDALAK
-450 SKLEEAKRKQLL
+450 SNLEEAKRKQLL
-462 LNQAEQ
+462 LSQAER
-468 EIENQANNNKKS
+468 ELESQASKNKKS

-503 QLGELDALL
+503 QLGELDTLL
-512 TLSEERELES
+512 SLSEERDQEQ
-522 KAQLKNVGSRLNQA
+522 KTQLKNVGSRLNQA

-563 KLANQAEELANYKSE
+563 TLTNQAEELANYKSE

-587 MGQERVKIVG
+587 MGQERVRIVG
-597 DRFIFSSEVLFPAGS
+597 DRFIFSSEVLFSTGRS
-612 SELSI
+612 DLSKE
-617 DGKKEIS
+617 GKSEIS
-624 NVTEILGSIMKD
+624 NVTEILSSIMKN
-636 IPENIDWVIRVDGH
+636 IPDNIDWVIRVDGH
-650 TDNTPLS
+650 TDNIPLS
-657 GTGEFRDNWELSQ
+657 GVGEYKDNWELSQ

-675 VVKYMIRDLNFSG
+675 VVKYMIKELNFSG
-688 SRLAANGFGEYQPIN
+688 SRLAANGFGEYQPISLEN
-703 NADTPEAR
+703 TPEAR
-711 AQNRRIEIKLT
+711 ALNRRIEIKLT